1 MPICMLKFFNMTKLK
16 IKLFCYSSL
25 YLFFCRFTG
34 VYDKILAISYSFLL
48 IVLKIECPVKKI
60 FIFQQRA
67 FKIFVLTF

>member
-25 YLFFCRFTG
+25 YLFFA
-34 VYDKILAISYSFLL
+34 VLQAYDKILAISYSFLL